1 VQENDVTM
9 MLTRLS
15 MPTFALLG
23 ISLIDW
29 PWRSPVLYCLLFG
42 IDDNNPIDELA
53 KSSKTV
59 LAL

>member
-1 VQENDVTM
+1 
-9 MLTRLS
+9 

-29 PWRSPVLYCLLFG
+29 PWRSPVYYCLLFG